1 MEHYQ
6 KIDKIG
12 EGTYGKVYKALDRR
26 NGQYVALKKTRHVT
40 HAMHVLREY
49 VCDSENGQWAFIRM
63 DIMHGRTRVYTYIH
77 MRAMTAI
84 LTLCV
89 HR

>member
-40 HAMHVLREY
+40 HKHAHT
-49 VCDSENGQWAFIRM
+49 I
-63 DIMHGRTRVYTYIH
+63 
-77 MRAMTAI
+77 
-84 LTLCV
+84 
-89 HR
+89 